1 MLKIIQAKF
10 LVLIICVSISS
21 EAKSSTQELI
31 CFFTEN
37 NNKKINTSI
46 PMNLNKRNGCFCPF
60 SYENCSGFE
69 FEKTPVA
76 IISKTKPDQNKV
88 VTEFILNRYD
98 GSIEMIRKSDLI
110 NETWRGKCFDQKNQK
125 F

>member
-10 LVLIICVSISS
+10 LVLIICVFISS
-21 EAKSSTQELI
+21 EVKSSTQELI

-46 PMNLNKRNGCFCPF
+46 PMNLNKRNGYFCPF
-60 SYENCSGFE
+60 SYENCSSFE
-69 FEKTPVA
+69 FEETPVA
-76 IISKTKPDQNKV
+76 IISKTKPDQNNV

-98 GSIEMIRKSDLI
+98 GSIEMIRNSDLI
-110 NETWRGKCFDQKNQK
+110 NETWRGKCFDQKNQR

>member
-1 MLKIIQAKF
+1 MRIVIQAKF
-10 LVLIICVSISS
+10 LILIICVFISS

-46 PMNLNKRNGCFCPF
+46 PMNLNKRNGYFCPF
-60 SYENCSGFE
+60 SYENCSSFE
-69 FEKTPVA
+69 FEETSVA
-76 IISKTKPDQNKV
+76 ITSKTKPDQNNV
-88 VTEFILNRYD
+88 VTKFILNRYD
-98 GSIEMIRKSDLI
+98 ASIEMIRKSDLI
-110 NETWRGKCFDQKNQK
+110 NETWRGRCYDQKNPR